1 MQLMIESKL
10 KTIDSVES
18 ASYHYNKFFPASAY
32 LGSLIISAESTA
44 CRPNS

>member
-18 ASYHYNKFFPASAY
+18 ENYHYNKFFSASAS
-32 LGSLIISAESTA
+32 LCSLIISAESTV
-44 CRPNS
+44 S